1 MVRTMLKD
9 PKRTQSVIFV
19 DRSQRQWVVLD
30 REGNYWIVPSAENAW
45 DQRQPFQITG
55 ETDLQPI
62 PGHYKHLLGL
72 PS

>member
-1 MVRTMLKD
+1 MLKD

>member
-1 MVRTMLKD
+1 MLKD
-9 PKRTQSVIFV
+9 PKRTPSVIFV

-30 REGNYWIVPSAENAW
+30 REGNYWTVPSTENAW